1 MDLNYLFFRQQVE
14 KTRADHATNTEAR
27 NAHDHL
33 ARCYEYRISRA
44 TDGRIRFR
52 MDRASRTSASG
63 CASQPRF

>member
-44 TDGRIRFR
+44 TDGRIRFER
-52 MDRASRTSASG
+52 QLPNGPCQQNER
-63 CASQPRF
+63 